1 MPISLMELSLPHNT
15 ADDGY
20 LDRLQKTAYRKVA
33 MKVLNSKKKGIRVQ
47 ALEGKDRRWAAA
59 LLHERWGS
67 ARIVSRG
74 QVHEA
79 DQLLG
84 FVAWHGDKREG
95 LLTYR
100 VEGLAWEIVSLD
112 SLREGIRVGIALLGA
127 VREMAIASGCTKLWL
142 VTTNDN
148 SPAIDFYQS
157 RGFALTAVHK
167 DAVTKARELK
177 PEIPMVGYGCIPIR
191 DEFEL
196 EIRLD
201 ALVGS

>member
-1 MPISLMELSLPHNT
+1 
-15 ADDGY
+15 
-20 LDRLQKTAYRKVA
+20 
-33 MKVLNSKKKGIRVQ
+33 MKVLDTKEKGIRVQ
-47 ALEGKDRRWAAA
+47 SLEDEDRVWAAA
-59 LLHERWGS
+59 LLHARWGS

-95 LLTYR
+95 LLTCR

-112 SLREGIRVGIALLGA
+112 SLREGIGVGTALLDA
-127 VREMAIASGCTKLWL
+127 VREDAVASGCTRLWL

-148 SPAIDFYQS
+148 APAIDFYQR
-157 RGFALTAVHK
+157 RGFALTTVHK

-177 PEIPMVGYGCIPIR
+177 AQIPKTGIGGIPIR
-191 DEFEL
+191 DELEFEM
-196 EIRLD
+196 RLD
-201 ALVGS
+201 M